1 MIVYFNDEYMHLT
14 ITALKAKY
22 VKTRQRTLDLCTGL
36 QPEDFNL
43 QGADFTSPP
52 KWHLAH
58 TTWFFE
64 EMILKNFAKRYDV
77 FNQNYAF
84 LFNSYYNNLG
94 ERVLRKDRGLLSRPY
109 IQNIFTYRNYVDKH
123 LKNLLDVRD
132 DQELMDLVYLGIQHE
147 EQHQELLQTDI
158 KYSLSLNPMNLR
170 TQGVEVPKTLALKE
184 SGWKK
189 MEAGIYDIGYDGKEF
204 CYDNE
209 LNRHKVYLESYEIST
224 ALIRN
229 KEYIEFIEAGGY
241 MNFNY
246 WLDDAW
252 AWLKSENIQAPLYWR
267 KKDGQWFHFTMNG
280 LTKVHNNE
288 MLSHISYYEAMAFA
302 SWKGCRLPTEFEWE
316 AAADGI
322 TWGSKWEWTNSAYL
336 PYPGFSIA
344 DGAVGEYNGKFMAN
358 QMVLRGSSEATTEG
372 HSRKTY
378 RNFFQP
384 NLQWQFTGI
393 RLAK

>member
-1 MIVYFNDEYMHLT
+1 MHLT
-14 ITALKAKY
+14 KTALKAKY
-22 VKTRQRTLDLCTGL
+22 IKIRKRTLDLCVGL

-64 EMILKNFAKRYDV
+64 EMILKNFAKSYDV

-109 IQNIFTYRNYVDKH
+109 IQNVFTYRNYVDKH
-123 LKNLLDVRD
+123 LKNLLDTRE

-147 EQHQELLQTDI
+147 EQHQELLQTDL

-170 TQGVEVPKTLALKE
+170 IQGDEAPKNVALKE
-184 SGWKK
+184 CSWKK
-189 MEAGIYDIGYDGKEF
+189 MEAGLYEIGHDGKGF

-229 KEYIEFIEAGGY
+229 KEYIEFIESGGY
-241 MNFNY
+241 TNFNY

-252 AWLKSENIQAPLYWR
+252 VWLKSENIEAPLYWR
-267 KKDGQWFHFTMNG
+267 KKDGKWLHFTLKG
-280 LTKVHNNE
+280 LTKVQDDDI
-288 MLSHISYYEAMAFA
+288 LSHISYYEAMAFA

-316 AAADGI
+316 AASDGI

-358 QMVLRGSSEATTEG
+358 QMVLRGASEATTEG